1 MAFVIADR
9 VRETTTTTG
18 TGSVTLA
25 GAYTSFQSFSAAIG
39 NGNSTYYTISNPTT
53 NEWEVGIGTY
63 TSGTNSLSRTTVLA
77 SSSAGSLVSF
87 SAGTKDVF
95 VTQPAER
102 SLLVQSAGSGLFAG
116 NAAFTAN
123 GLLYANA
130 TTTVTTGSALV
141 FDGTNLGI
149 GGSASGSKLHVM
161 SAGGVSTKTEN
172 TLNTG
177 ATYFQAKNTAGSTIL
192 GQDNVGGYL
201 LTDYAAPILFY
212 INSSEQM
219 RLTSTGLGIGTSSP
233 AYKLDVS
240 ASVARIKSTS
250 AYSGLGLWSDDSNA
264 STRNWLVASSYNNY
278 GDLCFVQSTT
288 QGGNPVGG
296 TVRAIIDSSGNLG
309 LGVTPSAWSVYKAY
323 QVGRG
328 SLINASTE
336 TDLVHNAFW
345 NGTNWIYIA
354 NDFASRHLQIN
365 GQHRFFTASSGT
377 AGNVITFTQAMTLD
391 AIGMGVGTTTPL
403 AKLDVNGT
411 SLLRNTQYTYQPT
424 PTSLTGTQT
433 LTAAQLLTGILINTA
448 GTGNWTMP
456 TGTAIETGIFASLPV
471 DSAIRFVVI
480 STGGGGPTIATNTGV
495 TLVGVMNV
503 ATASSATFILRKTA
517 TNTYTLYRA

>member
-77 SSSAGSLVSF
+77 SSNAGSLVSF

-130 TTTVTTGSALV
+130 TTTVTTGSALT
-141 FDGTNLGI
+141 FNASTLAIATAANDQLTWAT
-149 GGSASGSKLHVM
+149 GGKTGYLYVD
-161 SAGGVSTKTEN
+161 SAGVAIGDTALLAGNNTYYNKTSN
-172 TLNTG
+172 YIAN
-177 ATYFQAKNTAGSTIL
+177 
-192 GQDNVGGYL
+192 
-201 LTDYAAPILFY
+201 Y
-212 INSSEQM
+212 INGSEQM

-233 AYKLDVS
+233 LSILTLLQS
-240 ASVARIKSTS
+240 ADGYDKGISITRAGANRGTIFLNASNDTLNFGRSTS
-250 AYSGLGLWSDDSNA
+250 TLMTL
-264 STRNWLVASSYNNY
+264 
-278 GDLCFVQSTT
+278 DL
-288 QGGNPVGG
+288 
-296 TVRAIIDSSGNLG
+296 SGNLG

-456 TGTAIETGIFASLPV
+456 TGTAIETGVFASLPV

>member
-77 SSSAGSLVSF
+77 SSNAGSLVSF

-130 TTTVTTGSALV
+130 TTTVTTGSALT
-141 FDGTNLGI
+141 FDGTNLKI
-149 GGSASGSKLHVM
+149 GNPTYAPNTNLSGNLLQIKSSSGFSYLTMGNGDGANNNTYIGSASSITTFGTVTD
-161 SAGGVSTKTEN
+161 A
-172 TLNTG
+172 G
-177 ATYFQAKNTAGSTIL
+177 ATTEL
-192 GQDNVGGYL
+192 
-201 LTDYAAPILFY
+201 
-212 INSSEQM
+212 M

-233 AYKLDVS
+233 GVKLDVS
-240 ASVARIKSTS
+240 GVGRFTGNADVLTLKYALNGGSALLAWKNEAGTTLWDIGGGIVGSQDELAIRRQGTMVA
-250 AYSGLGLWSDDSNA
+250 LFN
-264 STRNWLVASSYNNY
+264 
-278 GDLCFVQSTT
+278 
-288 QGGNPVGG
+288 
-296 TVRAIIDSSGNLG
+296 SSGNLG

>member
-25 GAYTSFQSFSAAIG
+25 GAYISFQSFSAAIG
-39 NGNSTYYTISNPTT
+39 NGNSTYYTISNSTA

-77 SSSAGSLVSF
+77 SSNAGSLVSF

-130 TTTVTTGSALV
+130 TTTVTTGSVLTFDGSQTILNGAYALSGDDFV
-141 FDGTNLGI
+141 YSYGGGTSGQRRAGFYLDGTNSQIRHYI
-149 GGSASGSKLHVM
+149 G
-161 SAGGVSTKTEN
+161 
-172 TLNTG
+172 
-177 ATYFQAKNTAGSTIL
+177 
-192 GQDNVGGYL
+192 
-201 LTDYAAPILFY
+201 
-212 INSSEQM
+212 NSEAM

-233 AYKLDVS
+233 ADKLEVYS
-240 ASVARIKSTS
+240 TITARAASGTS
-250 AYSGLGLWSDDSNA
+250 ALRLRNTTSDYQWQTVAGTNA
-264 STRNWLVASSYNNY
+264 INLYDNAVGSSR
-278 GDLCFVQSTT
+278 L
-288 QGGNPVGG
+288 
-296 TVRAIIDSSGNLG
+296 TVDSSGNLG

-336 TDLVHNAFW
+336 TGLVHNAFW